1 MSDKKIP
8 DEMVRQMNDSE
19 ENTEENGEGEAEEL
33 EIQNTEH
40 DLDLENLEMLDPT
53 LISKIQEFGHEDML
67 VEFDGSK
74 GASADERMK
83 LVNEWFTAENDYR
96 ADTNITPSQVYAMT
110 MLRNID
116 SLFPNLELE
125 DTQSW
130 IDDIIDDIERYVL
143 SVDGFAR
150 KQEENVLRALFG
162 DTSHLSPEDRD
173 SMFMR
178 MLSNPHDRQDDDN

>member
-8 DEMVRQMNDSE
+8 DEMMRQMNDGNSE
-19 ENTEENGEGEAEEL
+19 ENEETDEENDD
-33 EIQNTEH
+33 IFQNTEH
-40 DLDLENLEMLDPT
+40 NLDLENLEMLDPN
-53 LISKIQEFGHEDML
+53 LLNAISQVGGEDMF

-74 GASADERMK
+74 KGSTDERMQ

-116 SLFPNLELE
+116 TLFPNLELDE
-125 DTQSW
+125 TQSW
-130 IDDIIDDIERYVL
+130 VNDIVNDIERYVL

-178 MLSNPHDRQDDDN
+178 MLSNPHSNNNDDD